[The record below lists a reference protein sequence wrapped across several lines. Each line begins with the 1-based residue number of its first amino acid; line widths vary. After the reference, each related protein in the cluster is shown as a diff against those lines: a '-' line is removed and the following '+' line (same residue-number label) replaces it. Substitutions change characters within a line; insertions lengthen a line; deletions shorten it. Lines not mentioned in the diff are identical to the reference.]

1 LKTKLLI
8 RQTLEADELD
18 HKSPQIT
25 AKRDKLNENLEQMP
39 KNSEG
44 LKSNPDTL
52 MAVAQA
58 ANEQVGQNGW

>member
-8 RQTLEADELD
+8 KQTLELN

-25 AKRDKLNENLEQMP
+25 AERDKLNENLEQML
-39 KNSEG
+39 KNSDG

-52 MAVAQA
+52 MAVAQV